1 MQDDTKTVTR
11 AGAMGGKARA
21 DKLSKVQR
29 AEIARNA
36 AAARWGNDGAPLP
49 RATHGGDV
57 TIGNM
62 VIPCAVLED
71 GTRVLTQK
79 ELMIALGRSSSPM
92 GMREGGSEH
101 IPAILRGKSLKPFL
115 SEDLLEASTPLRFI
129 PLNGGVAYGYRAE
142 SLPKV
147 CDVYLRARDAKK
159 LPYNQ
164 QHIAKQAEILVR
176 GFAHVG
182 IIALV
187 DEATGYQDARERD
200 ALARILE
207 LFVTKELRKW
217 ISTFPADYYKE
228 LFRLRGW
235 VFPKLPQDQQK
246 RPVMVGKI
254 TNDIVYARLAPGVRR
269 ELHRLTPRDDKG
281 RLKQKLFQRLTDD
294 FGHPKLR
301 EHLAAVVAVMKLSPN
316 WETFMQNLN
325 RVLPKYA
332 DLPLFDDLPPV
343 ESEVRPAL

>member
-1 MQDDTKTVTR
+1 
-11 AGAMGGKARA
+11 
-21 DKLSKVQR
+21 L
-29 AEIARNA
+29 
-36 AAARWGNDGAPLP
+36 L
-49 RATHGGDV
+49 RATHSGDL
-57 TIGNM
+57 TLGNM

-79 ELMIALGRSSSPM
+79 ELMTALGRTAPM

-101 IPAILRGKSLKPFL
+101 IPAILRGKALKAFL
-115 SEDLLEASTPLRFI
+115 SQDLLETSTPLRFI
-129 PLNGGVAYGYRAE
+129 PMNGGVAYGYRAE
-142 SLPKV
+142 SLPQI

-207 LFVTKELRKW
+207 AFVAKELRKW
-217 ISTFPADYYKE
+217 VSTFPAEYYKE

-235 VFPKLPQDQQK
+235 TFPKLPQDQQK

-269 ELHRLTPRDDKG
+269 ALHEATPRDAKG
-281 RLKQKLFQRLTDD
+281 RLKHKLFQRLTEDI
-294 FGHPKLR
+294 GHPKLR
-301 EHLAAVVAVMKLSPN
+301 EHLAKVVTVMQLSRD
-316 WETFMQNLN
+316 WTTFMGNMNKL
-325 RVLPKYA
+325 LPVYR
-332 DLPLFDDLPPV
+332 DLPLFDLLDEADNTV
-343 ESEVRPAL
+343 TPALPIATTTTTTT